1 MSRLFCAN
9 DVAYPL
15 PVRGVRSTPFTG
27 AWGKVECE
35 YVVTNQVANSTADLL
50 HFQGCR
56 T

>member
-1 MSRLFCAN
+1 MGRSNEN

-15 PVRGVRSTPFTG
+15 PVLGVRSTPFAG
-27 AWGKVECE
+27 VRGKVECE

-50 HFQGCR
+50 HFQSCR